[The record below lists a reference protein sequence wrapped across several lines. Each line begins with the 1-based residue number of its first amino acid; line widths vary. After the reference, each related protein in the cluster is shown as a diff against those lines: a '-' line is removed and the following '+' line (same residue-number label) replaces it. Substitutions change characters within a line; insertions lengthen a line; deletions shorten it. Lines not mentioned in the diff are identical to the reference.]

1 VTLRVHVERVVAAR
15 PDRGFAMHTDPG
27 ELAHWFGPHG
37 FTARSVELDL
47 RVGGR
52 YRIEMRPPEGA
63 PFFLTGELLEIER
76 PTRLVYSFVYE
87 EPDPD
92 DRETVVTVSLAAVA
106 EATTRCTV
114 DQGDFATEA
123 RRALHDRGWTDSLD
137 RLEQVLAADHGVG
150 R

>member
-1 VTLRVHVERVVAAR
+1 
-15 PDRGFAMHTDPG
+15 
-27 ELAHWFGPHG
+27 
-37 FTARSVELDL
+37 
-47 RVGGR
+47 
-52 YRIEMRPPEGA
+52 MRPPEGA